1 MLAVWRMVG
10 RGEIVD
16 VDAGTTNW
24 SIDWQAIQTLLMVEH
39 DTVTR
44 DPADEILDALMAIR
58 AELMR
63 PATDRLSEHPLD

>member
-44 DPADEILDALMAIR
+44 DPADEIIDALMAIR

>member
-44 DPADEILDALMAIR
+44 DPADEIIDALMAIR

-63 PATDRLSEHPLD
+63 PATDRLGEHPLD